1 MPWVLNAS
9 DEINA
14 QSKHPT
20 IIAVCVILTL
30 LMTAVAFLRVYVHLQ
45 AGQLRADDNVIVATM
60 VTTPF
65 VSFICDYLFARRK
78 LKPHIPSVPQIFAI
92 VYAALAIARKL
103 SSFKDDFGLR
113 NGMIK
118 ALSQKQGTGS
128 VCR

>member
-30 LMTAVAFLRVYVHLQ
+30 LMTAVALLRVYVHLQ

-60 VTTPF
+60 VNTPL
-65 VSFICDYLFARRK
+65 VSFICDYCSTKTKATYSLG
-78 LKPHIPSVPQIFAI
+78 ST
-92 VYAALAIARKL
+92 
-103 SSFKDDFGLR
+103 DLR
-113 NGMIK
+113 HR
-118 ALSQKQGTGS
+118 LRCTGHS
-128 VCR
+128 A